1 MPLPRSCQFARA
13 EGGAGEVFHCVSR
26 VVDRRFVFGKEEK
39 NRFRDLLRRTEA
51 FSGVQVLTWCI
62 LDNHFHILVHI
73 TEQPGKGLSEKE
85 ILDRCSRLY
94 SKDEM
99 LAIREAVER
108 SRKEGSDKERGDA
121 AVMRFLQMYVKRMH
135 NLSEFMKT
143 LKQRFTLWFNGT
155 HDRMGTLWE
164 SRFKSVLV
172 EGEWKSAFKVA
183 AYIDLNAVRAGLVD
197 DPALYEWCGYAEAVG
212 SNSCARKGLGFLLE
226 QYGESADWRNVGR
239 HYRLVMFGIGEE
251 MFDGDGKVMRRGV
264 SAKKVEETERTEG
277 KVPLHVLLR
286 NKVRYFTDGLI
297 VGSREFVD
305 EYYESSKK
313 AGLLG
318 TKRRVSGARK
328 MRGGDWKGMH
338 SYRDLQKR
346 SETQRR

>member
-1 MPLPRSCQFARA
+1 MPLPRSCQFVRA

-51 FSGVQVLTWCI
+51 FSGVRVLTWCI

-73 TEQPGKGLSEKE
+73 TEPPEEGLSEKV

-99 LAIREAVER
+99 LGIRETMDR
-108 SRKEGSDKERGDA
+108 FRKQNGDKERGDA
-121 AVMRFLQMYVKRMH
+121 AVMRFLQVYVRRMH

-143 LKQRFTLWFNGT
+143 LKHRFTLWFNGT
-155 HDRMGTLWE
+155 HDRVGTLWE

-197 DPALYEWCGYAEAVG
+197 DPALYAWCGYAEAVG
-212 SNSCARKGLGFLLE
+212 GDARARKGLAYLLME
-226 QYGESADWRNVGR
+226 YGESGDWRNVGR

-251 MFDGDGKVMRRGV
+251 RYDDDGKVLRRGV
-264 SAKKVEETERTEG
+264 SARKVGETEELNG
-277 KVPLHVLLR
+277 KIPLHVLLR
-286 NKVRYFTDGLI
+286 SKVRHFSDGLV

-305 EYYESSKK
+305 AYYEAARDS
-313 AGLLG
+313 GFLP
-318 TKRRVSGARK
+318 KRKRDSGARK
-328 MRGGDWKGMH
+328 MRGGEWEQMRAF
-338 SYRDLQKR
+338 RDLR
-346 SETQRR
+346 C

>member
-51 FSGVQVLTWCI
+51 FSGVRVLTWCI

-73 TEQPGKGLSEKE
+73 TRPPEQGLSERE
-85 ILDRCSRLY
+85 ILNRCSQLY
-94 SKDEM
+94 TKDEM
-99 LAIREAVER
+99 LAIREMTER
-108 SRKEGSDKERGDA
+108 VRKQSGDRESGDA
-121 AVMRFLQMYVKRMH
+121 AVMSRLQMFVRRMH

-143 LKQRFTLWFNGT
+143 LKHRFTLWFNGK
-155 HDRMGTLWE
+155 HDRVGTLWE

-197 DPALYEWCGYAEAVG
+197 DPALYAWCGYAEAAG
-212 SNSCARKGLGFLLE
+212 GDGHARKGLAYLLE
-226 QYGESADWRNVGR
+226 TYGESGDWHIVGR
-239 HYRLVMFGIGEE
+239 HYRMVMFGIGEE
-251 MFDGDGKVMRRGV
+251 RFDDAGKVSRRGV
-264 SAKKVEETERTEG
+264 SAKKVEEAEAMDGRI
-277 KVPLHVLLR
+277 PLHVLLR
-286 NKVRYFTDGLI
+286 SRVRYFTDGLV

-305 EYYESSKK
+305 TYYAAACK
-313 AGLLG
+313 AGLLP
-318 TKRRVSGARK
+318 KRKRDCGARK
-328 MRGGDWKGMH
+328 MRGGEWGQLH
-338 SYRDLQKR
+338 AYRDIG
-346 SETQRR
+346 

>member
-1 MPLPRSCQFARA
+1 MAVGLGMPLPRSCQFVRA

-51 FSGVQVLTWCI
+51 FSGVRVLTWCI

-73 TEQPGKGLSEKE
+73 SEPPEEGLSEKV
-85 ILDRCSRLY
+85 ILKRCSQLY

-108 SRKEGSDKERGDA
+108 FRKHSGDKERGDA
-121 AVMRFLQMYVKRMH
+121 AVMRFLQMYVRRMH

-143 LKQRFTLWFNGT
+143 LKHRFTLWFNGT
-155 HDRMGTLWE
+155 HDRVGTLWE

-183 AYIDLNAVRAGLVD
+183 AYIDLNAVRSGLVD
-197 DPALYEWCGYAEAVG
+197 DPAKYEWCGYSEAVG
-212 SNSCARKGLGFLLE
+212 GDRRARKGLGYLLTK
-226 QYGESADWRNVGR
+226 YGESGDWRNVSC
-239 HYRLVMFGIGEE
+239 HYRMVMFGIGEE
-251 MFDGDGKVMRRGV
+251 TYNDDGEVLRRGI
-264 SAKKVEETERTEG
+264 SPDAVEEAERSGG
-277 KVPLHVLLR
+277 KIPLHVLLR
-286 NKVRYFTDGLI
+286 SKVRHFTDGLV

-305 EYYESSKK
+305 DFYLAARDSGML
-313 AGLLG
+313 A
-318 TKRRVSGARK
+318 KRKQDTGARR
-328 MRGGDWKGMH
+328 MRGGEWEELH
-338 SYRDLQKR
+338 SFRELK
-346 SETQRR
+346 